1 MAKQATEQHDGT
13 RERIL
18 AAAREIAL
26 ERGYKGTTIAMIQK
40 RAGVHPGS
48 LYWYFADK
56 DALFAGLVESA
67 YQGTQSSAFAPD
79 DADPNPILQVLR
91 QIVDNPR
98 RHGLW
103 RFNVQ
108 LMLDPDRA
116 ESRTARVIRG
126 MRRDSQRGVLGALRL
141 PPEALEASPGLE
153 QSLADFALVTVEG
166 CLLARVAG
174 RPVDDEGVTRR
185 AQAVI
190 DGMVDRACRDAGV
203 PTPDSVLKRLADSI
217 NGKVDGHGVA

>member
-1 MAKQATEQHDGT
+1 MPDGT

-26 ERGYKGTTIAMIQK
+26 ERGYRGTTLALIQK
-40 RAGVHPGS
+40 KAGVHPGS

-56 DALFAGLVESA
+56 DSLFAGLVESA
-67 YQGTQSSAFAPD
+67 HQGTLASGTDPAAA
-79 DADPNPILQVLR
+79 DAPNPILTVLR
-91 QIVDNPR
+91 RIVDNPR

-108 LMLDPDRA
+108 LMLDPAMA
-116 ESRTARVIRG
+116 ESKTARVIRQ
-126 MRRDSQRGVLGALRL
+126 MRRDSQRAIIGGLLERL
-141 PPEALEASPGLE
+141 PPEAVAASPGLE
-153 QSLADFALVTVEG
+153 RRLAEFALATVEG
-166 CLLARVAG
+166 CILARVAG
-174 RPVDDEGVTRR
+174 RPVDEEAVTCT

-203 PTPDSVLKRLADSI
+203 PTPDFVRDRLAAPTT
-217 NGKVDGHGVA
+217 GKVEGHGMA